1 MLDSVKRFFGVQD
14 LTIGSPLANLIKFS
28 VPLLLGNFAQQL
40 YSTIDSIIVGRYV
53 GDTALAAIGATFPV
67 INLLLVLF
75 MSIATGTGILVSQFY
90 GARAWKQL
98 DKTIGN
104 ALMLITGSSLLMMAI
119 AVPLARPIL
128 ALLGT
133 PPEIIDLSAAYMR
146 ITFIGLI
153 GFGFFNIISGILR
166 GLGDSLSPLLFLLI
180 TTTLNTALDLW
191 FVAGLGWGVAGAA
204 WATILAQFISAIFC
218 IVRLLRMKD
227 VVNVR
232 WENLKPDFGLIGQLL
247 RIGLPAGVTQAVF
260 SMAMVV
266 VQALTNS
273 MGYQVITTM
282 TAVMRIDGFAMMPN
296 FTFGMAIST
305 YVGQN
310 MGARRLDRVDQG
322 SRVAAVMGLAVSTF
336 LTLLLLLFGG
346 TLLRLFTDTPE
357 IISLGLRQI
366 RILSAGYIAMS
377 VTQVFGGIMR
387 GAGDTMPIMW
397 ISMFTTVVFRVPV
410 AYLLAWL
417 TRSEAWPNGS
427 PDSQFIS
434 LLSSWVLGAVLTY
447 SWYRRGKWRQ
457 KNLVASA
464 TAAAGASG

>member
-1 MLDSVKRFFGVQD
+1 
-14 LTIGSPLANLIKFS
+14 
-28 VPLLLGNFAQQL
+28 
-40 YSTIDSIIVGRYV
+40 
-53 GDTALAAIGATFPV
+53 
-67 INLLLVLF
+67 
-75 MSIATGTGILVSQFY
+75 
-90 GARAWKQL
+90 
-98 DKTIGN
+98 
-104 ALMLITGSSLLMMAI
+104 
-119 AVPLARPIL
+119 
-128 ALLGT
+128 
-133 PPEIIDLSAAYMR
+133 
-146 ITFIGLI
+146 
-153 GFGFFNIISGILR
+153 
-166 GLGDSLSPLLFLLI
+166 
-180 TTTLNTALDLW
+180 
-191 FVAGLGWGVAGAA
+191 
-204 WATILAQFISAIFC
+204 
-218 IVRLLRMKD
+218 
-227 VVNVR
+227 
-232 WENLKPDFGLIGQLL
+232 
-247 RIGLPAGVTQAVF
+247 
-260 SMAMVV
+260 
-266 VQALTNS
+266 
-273 MGYQVITTM
+273 
-282 TAVMRIDGFAMMPN
+282 
-296 FTFGMAIST
+296 TFGMAIST

>member
-14 LTIGSPLANLIKFS
+14 LTIGSPLTNLLKFS

-40 YSTIDSIIVGRYV
+40 YSTVDSIIVGRYV

-104 ALMLITGSSLLMMAI
+104 ALSLITGSSLLMMAI

-128 ALLGT
+128 SLLGT
-133 PPEIIDLSAAYMR
+133 PAEIIDMAAAYMQ
-146 ITFIGLI
+146 ITFIGLL

-180 TTTLNTALDLW
+180 TTSLNTALDLW

-204 WATILAQFISAIFC
+204 WATILAQFISAVFC
-218 IVRLLRMKD
+218 MVRLLRMKD
-227 VVNVR
+227 VVNVH
-232 WENLKPDFGLIGQLL
+232 WENLKPDFSLIGQLL

-366 RILSAGYIAMS
+366 RILAAGYIAMS

-387 GAGDTMPIMW
+387 GAGDTMPTMW

-457 KNLVASA
+457 KNLVAAA